1 MRKSW
6 PAKPAPES
14 SGPSSTA
21 SHTKLWYGRILQ
33 EWGQNIPVLV
43 DMDTSTLDPKN
54 AAATRIQRTSKQ
66 YNEHIEQFNKNNVEG
81 EKMDVMYNKYSHDQ
95 WDRWLFSLDDRG
107 LPQSWQW
114 NRPKWYEWY
123 LTARARAQKQAEED
137 AKRQRLLQAEA
148 DAKQAEAGAKT
159 QRQLQRLLQA
169 EEIAKTARMVARAMY
184 GGADGDSDLDTPVP
198 EGKRRRH
205 T

>member
-6 PAKPAPES
+6 PAEPAPES

-21 SHTKLWYGRILQ
+21 SHTKLWDGRIWQ
-33 EWGQNIPVLV
+33 EWGQNIPVPV

-81 EKMDVMYNKYSHDQ
+81 EKMDVMYKKYSHDQ
-95 WDRWLFSLDDRG
+95 WDQWLFRLDDRG
-107 LPQSWQW
+107 LEKSWNW
-114 NRPKWYEWY
+114 NRLKWYEWY

-148 DAKQAEAGAKT
+148 DAKQAEADAKWHGL
-159 QRQLQRLLQA
+159 QEMQRLQEMKEA
-169 EEIAKTARMVARAMY
+169 EKKEA
-184 GGADGDSDLDTPVP
+184 
-198 EGKRRRH
+198 
-205 T
+205 